1 MGRIKKA
8 WYYER
13 QAAQATARENYFKN
27 RQPPAEETTIRS
39 RGAMTTA
46 YYRSLIQL
54 DGTDHLIYSVSVSDV
69 TISQLTLAEAGLKA
83 TLADGEVALRLRG
96 SGMKPTKVKWYR
108 GSATPVRRRTAW
120 NTMSARYYAPVQ
132 GRSHFSMPFSKATG
146 VFNADD
152 ISDAFN
158 NLFGAGGSKRGL
170 LGAQNGRAYIE
181 WESATVSAMS

>member
-27 RQPPAEETTIRS
+27 RQPPAEETTIES

-54 DGTDHLIYSVSVSDV
+54 DGTDHLIYSVSVPSATV
-69 TISQLTLAEAGLKA
+69 NLLTLAEAGLKA
-83 TLADGEVALRLRG
+83 TLGAGEVALRLRG

-108 GSATPVRRRTAW
+108 GSTNPVRRRTAW
-120 NTMSARYYAPVQ
+120 NTMSARYYDSAG
-132 GRSHFSMPFSKATG
+132 GRSHYSMPFSKATG

-158 NLFGAGGSKRGL
+158 ALFGAGGTKRAL
-170 LGAQNGRAYIE
+170 LGSQNGRAYIE